1 VRCACCLSPRR
12 FSLSERWLSAESA
25 QLLLAPDT
33 TVTCPKCVDE
43 FSLDQG
49 CAMKAFEQL
58 VETSAKAIAAVRDAE
73 RAQVEKHAQ
82 QLALEHARRGL
93 ATFP

>member
-1 VRCACCLSPRR
+1 M
-12 FSLSERWLSAESA
+12 SAESA
-25 QLLLAPDT
+25 QLLHAPDT
-33 TVTCPKCVDE
+33 TVTCPKCADDL
-43 FSLDQG
+43 SLDQG
-49 CAMKAFEQL
+49 FSKKAFEQV
-58 VETSAKAIAAVRDAE
+58 VETSAEAIAAVRDAE

>member
-1 VRCACCLSPRR
+1 
-12 FSLSERWLSAESA
+12 
-25 QLLLAPDT
+25 
-33 TVTCPKCVDE
+33 
-43 FSLDQG
+43 
-49 CAMKAFEQL
+49 MKAFEQL